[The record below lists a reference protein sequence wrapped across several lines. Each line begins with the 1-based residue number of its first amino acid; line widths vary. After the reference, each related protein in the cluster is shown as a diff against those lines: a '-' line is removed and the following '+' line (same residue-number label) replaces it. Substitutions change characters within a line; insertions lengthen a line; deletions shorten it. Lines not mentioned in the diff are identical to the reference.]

1 MKKDKMAAILL
12 HIQDQERN
20 HLRRN
25 RVFRDRTNPLDAFD
39 DVEIKSRYRLTRQL
53 IMDLYDLIG
62 AELEPAT
69 MRNHAIPGMIQI
81 FIALRYYATNS
92 YFSLV
97 GDSIGIHKCSVSRI
111 VNRVTR
117 RICRLSNTF
126 IKLPTGDDIAV
137 TKRKFH
143 NIAHMPQVIGA
154 IDGTLIAIIKPHDR
168 DNLYVSRLKRGHA
181 LNVLATCNADLLL
194 TNVVA
199 KYPGSSNDSY
209 IWNNSNLR
217 GLFQEGRFGDA
228 YLLGDSGF
236 GLSPH
241 LLTPVMNAEEN
252 SAEERYNTSHRR
264 TRQVIERCFAL
275 LKGRFRCLHKDTG
288 KLKFNPAKCCR
299 VIIACCVLHNMCV
312 INRLPEED
320 IDLDENDDND
330 DENEHLMPAADDVNE
345 ARRARAAGNV
355 VRGRIIQRFA

>member
-1 MKKDKMAAILL
+1 MAAILL
-12 HIQDQERN
+12 HLQDQERN

-25 RVFRDRTNPLDAFD
+25 RVFRDRTNPLDPYD
-39 DVEIKSRYRLTRQL
+39 DVDIKSRYRLTRQL

-92 YFSLV
+92 YYSLV

-117 RICRLSNTF
+117 AICRLSNRF
-126 IKLPTGDDIAV
+126 IKFPTENDDVAT

-143 NIAHMPQVIGA
+143 DIADMPHVIGA
-154 IDGTLIAIIKPHDR
+154 IDGTLITIIKPHER
-168 DNLYVSRLKRGHA
+168 ENLYVSRLKRGHS
-181 LNVLATCNADLLL
+181 LNVLATCNADMLL

-199 KYPGSSNDSY
+199 KYPGSTNDSY

-217 GLFQEGRFGDA
+217 ELFQVGRYGDA
-228 YLLGDSGF
+228 FLIGDSGF
-236 GLSPH
+236 GLSQY

-252 SAEERYNTSHRR
+252 SEQRYNTSHKK

-288 KLKFNPAKCCR
+288 KMKLDPKKCCQ

-312 INRLPEED
+312 LNNLPAED
-320 IDLDENDDND
+320 IDLEGNDENDD
-330 DENEHLMPAADDVNE
+330 DENEHGMAADDVND

-355 VRGRIIQRFA
+355 VRRRIIERFA